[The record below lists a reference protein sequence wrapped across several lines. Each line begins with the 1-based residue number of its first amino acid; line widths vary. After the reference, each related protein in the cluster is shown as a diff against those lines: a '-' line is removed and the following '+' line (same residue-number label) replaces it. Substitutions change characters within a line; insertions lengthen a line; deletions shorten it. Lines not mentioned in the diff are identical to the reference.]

1 MERMDRKLKRRIL
14 ACAVLAFSTGLSLAA
29 NPAAASAV
37 VGEQVPEFE
46 LETMDGSRFSSRELA
61 GKVAVVDLWST
72 WCGPCLKDIPHLNE
86 LSRRYKNEEF
96 AVVGVTLQS
105 GWAQDIKKDMDTRD
119 IQTAY
124 PILVGDDDVEEAF
137 GDVLAF
143 PTTLLVGR
151 DGRIHKKYVGA
162 TDDKAAEMEREIRAL
177 LGEPAAPK

>member
-1 MERMDRKLKRRIL
+1 M
-14 ACAVLAFSTGLSLAA
+14 
-29 NPAAASAV
+29 
-37 VGEQVPEFE
+37 
-46 LETMDGSRFSSRELA
+46 
-61 GKVAVVDLWST
+61 
-72 WCGPCLKDIPHLNE
+72 KDIPHLNE

-119 IQTAY
+119 IQTAD

-137 GDVLAF
+137 GGVLAF

-151 DGRIHKKYVGA
+151 DGRIHKKYVGS

-177 LGEPAAPK
+177 LGEPAAHARIFHFAKDRCRAQIESASKGTVAAMLTIFVETRRVRDADASEERRFRWVLSGKALQTT